1 MPKLFFALVF
11 AFTCSLHSAVSF
23 AEPKPKPEPAE
34 STEPDYTQYELTVFT
49 AKPGK
54 LAAVHDWLRA
64 HHEDVFAKN
73 GATNIAYFTPTGP
86 NPDNKILA
94 IHRYPSLPALLKT
107 SRAIKADP
115 LWKPMDTAENAPDSL
130 LESTTTVRLKPT
142 DYSPEFPLTESQP
155 PRVFELRTY
164 TCPSPEKLFYLH
176 DRFREHTMKLFAKH
190 GMENLVY
197 WQPMDG
203 EQWDVQLAYLLSHKS
218 EAAAKESFASF
229 RADPDWLAA
238 KKASEEK
245 AGGSLTNAERGVVSE
260 FLEATE
266 YSPLK

>member
-1 MPKLFFALVF
+1 MPNLFFACLLALASV
-11 AFTCSLHSAVSF
+11 LLPAVSL
-23 AEPKPKPEPAE
+23 AEPEPPESNKPNF
-34 STEPDYTQYELTVFT
+34 TQYELTVFT

-64 HHEDVFAKN
+64 HHEDAFTKH
-73 GATNIAYFTPTGP
+73 GATNIGYLVPSGP
-86 NPDNKILA
+86 NPENKLLA

-115 LWKPMDTAENAPDSL
+115 LWKPMDTAEITPDAL

-142 DYSPEFPLTESQP
+142 DYSPEFTPTESQP

-164 TCPSPEKLFYLH
+164 TCPSPDKLFSLH
-176 DRFREHTMKLFAKH
+176 DRFRKHTMKLFAKH

-203 EQWDVQLAYLLSHKS
+203 EQSDVQLVYLLGHKS
-218 EAAAKESFASF
+218 EAAAKESFAAF
-229 RADPDWLAA
+229 RADPDWIAA

-245 AGGSLTNAERGVVSE
+245 AGGSLTNADKGVVSE

-266 YSPLK
+266 YSPLR

>member
-1 MPKLFFALVF
+1 MPNLFFACLLALAYVL
-11 AFTCSLHSAVSF
+11 SPAVSI
-23 AEPKPKPEPAE
+23 AQPEPE
-34 STEPDYTQYELTVFT
+34 PSVSSEPDYTQYELTVFT

-64 HHEDVFAKN
+64 HHEDVFAKH

-142 DYSPEFPLTESQP
+142 DYSPEFTSTKSAE

-176 DRFREHTMKLFAKH
+176 ERFREHTMKLFAKH
-190 GMENLVY
+190 GMENLIY
-197 WQPMDG
+197 WKPMDG
-203 EQWDVQLAYLLSHKS
+203 EQWDVQLVYLLGHKS
-218 EAAAKESFASF
+218 EAAAKESFAAF
-229 RADPDWLAA
+229 RKDPDWLAA

-245 AGGSLTNAERGVVSE
+245 AGGSLTNPEKGVVSE
-260 FLEATE
+260 FLTPTE
-266 YSPLK
+266 YSPLR

>member
-1 MPKLFFALVF
+1 MPNLLFACLLAIAYAL
-11 AFTCSLHSAVSF
+11 SPGVSI
-23 AEPKPKPEPAE
+23 AQPEPEPSE
-34 STEPDYTQYELTVFT
+34 STEADHTQYEFTVFA

-64 HHEDVFAKN
+64 HHEDVFAKH

-94 IHRYPSLPALLKT
+94 IHRYPSLPSLLKT

-115 LWKPMDTAENAPDSL
+115 LWKQMDTAENAPDSL

-142 DYSPEFPLTESQP
+142 DYSPEFTPSESKP
-155 PRVFELRTY
+155 SRVFELRTY
-164 TCPSPEKLFYLH
+164 MCPSPEKLFYLH

-238 KKASEEK
+238 KKASEEQ
-245 AGGSLTNAERGVVSE
+245 AGGSLTVKENGVVSE
-260 FLEATE
+260 FLDATE
-266 YSPLK
+266 YSPLR

>member
-1 MPKLFFALVF
+1 MPNLFFACLLALAYVLSP
-11 AFTCSLHSAVSF
+11 TLSVSA
-23 AEPKPKPEPAE
+23 AEPEPPE
-34 STEPDYTQYELTVFT
+34 STEPDYTQYELTVFA

-64 HHEDVFAKN
+64 HHQDVFAKH
-73 GATNIAYFTPTGP
+73 GATNIAYLVPAGP

-130 LESTTTVRLKPT
+130 LESTTTLRLKPT
-142 DYSPEFPLTESQP
+142 DYSPEFTPSESKP
-155 PRVFELRTY
+155 SRVFELRTY
-164 TCPSPEKLFYLH
+164 TCPSPEKLFCLH
-176 DRFREHTMKLFAKH
+176 ERFREHTMKLFAKH
-190 GMENLVY
+190 GMENLIY
-197 WQPMDG
+197 WKPMDG
-203 EQWDVQLAYLLSHKS
+203 ELCDVQLVYLLSHKS
-218 EAAAKESFASF
+218 EAAAKESFAAF
-229 RADPDWLAA
+229 RSDPDWLAA

-245 AGGSLTNAERGVVSE
+245 AGGSLTVKENGVVSE

-266 YSPLK
+266 YSPLR